1 MKDIGI
7 IDNYMD
13 EREFRNY
20 IIPFLES
27 KGYEL
32 VNIDDTRICDNNH
45 YNNNDLIV
53 TKDNFKYTVRALANY
68 KITEKEVNDTIND
81 LENEHVSSGIIL
93 TNTEVDVK
101 VKEYADKYNITI
113 YDRIYFDDS
122 KTS

>member
-32 VNIDDTRICDNNH
+32 VNIDDTRINDENH

-53 TKDNFKYTVRALANY
+53 VRENFKYTVRALANY
-68 KITEKEVNDTIND
+68 KITLKEVDDTIND
-81 LENEHVSSGIIL
+81 IENEHVSFGIIL
-93 TNTEVDVK
+93 TNTKVDLNVL
-101 VKEYADKYNITI
+101 EYAEKHGITI
-113 YDRIYFDDS
+113 YDRIYFE
-122 KTS
+122 K